1 MPETLWKPIR
11 PHDWVNLERIV
22 NEIWLILNVNI
33 TLSEISQDALDA
45 AVDIAALQAA
55 VAAIDAAVTALEAA
69 VAGLDSI
76 AGSDTQV
83 QFNDGGIHGAD
94 SDLTFDKTTKTLT
107 TQKIKATRVLAGG
120 VSN

>member
-33 TLSEISQDALDA
+33 TLSEINQDALDA

-55 VAAIDAAVTALEAA
+55 VAALEAA
-69 VAGLDSI
+69 VAVLDSV